1 MLYVNIFVLLI
12 SLAVYKIVKFWL
24 LLNLTLSDFLRNK
37 TRKKKSVFRI
47 FAFLKSF
54 FLNLRHLKRP
64 FIIKY
69 IWLLLR
75 YRIQSINMS
84 LFLILFTR
92 DVINAVNDHG
102 WATELSCTIKLNMW
116 KWRIVIDISSVTS
129 SSYWMQ

>member
-37 TRKKKSVFRI
+37 TRKKNRCFEFLLFWRVF
-47 FAFLKSF
+47 F
-54 FLNLRHLKRP
+54 FNLRHLNRP

>member
-37 TRKKKSVFRI
+37 TRKKIGVSNFC
-47 FAFLKSF
+47 F
-54 FLNLRHLKRP
+54 FEEFFFFNLRHLKQP

>member
-54 FLNLRHLKRP
+54 FFNLRHLNRP

>member
-24 LLNLTLSDFLRNK
+24 LSNLTLSDFLRNK

-47 FAFLKSF
+47 FAFLKVF
-54 FLNLRHLKRP
+54 FFNLRHLKQP